1 VRFLADE
8 CCPAQV
14 VSALRAAGH
23 DVSYLLERI
32 PGAADPTAAALAEA
46 EDRVLITEDFD
57 FGELVVRHRVA
68 LPGLV
73 ILALIGLQMTTR
85 VRRVLET
92 VGQVGEGLRGQITVV
107 EVDRERVRPLS
118 RE

>member
-23 DVSYLLERI
+23 DVSYVLEQS
-32 PGAADPTAAALAEA
+32 PGAADPMAAALAEA

-68 LPGLV
+68 LPGLM
-73 ILALIGLQMTTR
+73 ILALGGRPIATR

-92 VGQVGEGLRGQITVV
+92 VDQVGEALRGQIVVV
-107 EVDRERVRPLS
+107 EIDRERVRRLPS
-118 RE
+118 E